1 VPKCV
6 PTGVMAAVLAL
17 LLASPAA
24 AQQDDGPSGHWYGTT
39 PNGVRQT
46 VGVNSTQSGTR
57 VSIGI
62 QGQGAGTAGVA
73 PAAGWAGNLAP
84 STTDGYVNP
93 GRGPSPGGGGGT
105 SVQWSRNGSG
115 GGGGSTT
122 NTNPGW
128 VWETPTGGVN
138 EVVRSGPMSSETET
152 GGGGYAFGGTA
163 IGGWTFPNIDPTQL
177 AGAAG
182 NDSVAVTTGWA
193 AIGPVPQIDPW
204 SVARSAESEAPL
216 PRISLKVNPD
226 PGRVA
231 LPSWFWLEGYNGG
244 VITWSKTEHAS
255 HTECRLNEGVP
266 ECHSVDDSVTV
277 NLQATPRLYE
287 WTFGDDVDNYASFRD
302 AQGLGRA
309 YTDPN
314 TPSPV
319 AHAYHM
325 SSIKYFKDGGYPLEL
340 RVTWAAAFSV
350 NGGGSQG
357 LPDVSQTYTAR
368 YQVRQIQS
376 IVEH

>member
-1 VPKCV
+1 VLKLRLLS
-6 PTGVMAAVLAL
+6 LAL
-17 LLASPAA
+17 LFMAVVPVYADEDPPLGTWRTNR
-24 AQQDDGPSGHWYGTT
+24 DGVGQ
-39 PNGVRQT
+39 GVDIKKGPHGPKINIT
-46 VGVNSTQSGTR
+46 IAG
-57 VSIGI
+57 
-62 QGQGAGTAGVA
+62 QGQGSLGVA
-73 PAAGWAGNLAP
+73 PSTVISPAGP
-84 STTDGYVNP
+84 SPSGTG
-93 GRGPSPGGGGGT
+93 GGLGAWRGASPGGGGDT
-105 SVQWSRNGSG
+105 SVQWGGYGLG
-115 GGGGSTT
+115 GGGGPTT

-138 EVVRSGPMSSETET
+138 EVVRGGQMSSETGT
-152 GGGGYAFGGTA
+152 GGGSTFGGA
-163 IGGWTFPNIDPTQL
+163 AVGGWTFPNIEPAQGDAL
-177 AGAAG
+177 AG
-182 NDSVAVTTGWA
+182 NQSVAVTTGWA
-193 AIGPVPQIDPW
+193 PVGPVPQIDPW

-255 HTECRLNEGVP
+255 HTECRLNEGVA

-287 WTFGDDVDNYASFRD
+287 WTFGDDVDNYASFGD

-325 SSIKYFKDGGYPLEL
+325 SSINYLKDGGYPIEL
-340 RVTWAAAFSV
+340 RVTWATAFSV

-368 YQVRQIQS
+368 YPVRQIQS

>member
-1 VPKCV
+1 VRLLWSMVACAV
-6 PTGVMAAVLAL
+6 IIMAAV
-17 LLASPAA
+17 PAYA
-24 AQQDDGPSGHWYGTT
+24 DGDGQPAGTWT
-39 PNGVRQT
+39 N
-46 VGVNSTQSGTR
+46 NADR
-57 VSIGI
+57 VSKQADIWKTGSGMKLQVTI
-62 QGQGAGTAGVA
+62 NGQGDSSQAVPSNAFTSTSSVSTGAGSGVTL
-73 PAAGWAGNLAP
+73 WQ
-84 STTDGYVNP
+84 
-93 GRGPSPGGGGGT
+93 GPSPGGGGGAAAR
-105 SVQWSRNGSG
+105 WSGNGSRPGNG
-115 GGGGSTT
+115 GGTDRGYI
-122 NTNPGW
+122 
-128 VWETPTGGVN
+128 WESPTGGSN
-138 EVVRSGPMSSETET
+138 EVVRSGPMSFET
-152 GGGGYAFGGTA
+152 GTNAGTNAFGGGA
-163 IGGWTFPNIDPTQL
+163 VGGWTFPITDPTQIN
-177 AGAAG
+177 GAAG
-182 NDSVAVTTGWA
+182 NQSVAVTTGWA
-193 AIGPVPQIDPW
+193 PVGPVPQIDPW
-204 SVARSAESEAPL
+204 TVARSAESEAPL

-244 VITWSKTEHAS
+244 VISWSKTEHAS

-266 ECHSVDDSVTV
+266 ECQSVDDSVTV

-287 WTFGDDVDNYASFRD
+287 WTFGDDVDNYARFDD

-325 SSIKYFKDGGYPLEL
+325 SSINYLQDGGYPLEL

-357 LPDVSQTYTAR
+357 LPDVSQTYAAR

>member
-1 VPKCV
+1 MQW
-6 PTGVMAAVLAL
+6 GGFGL
-17 LLASPAA
+17 
-24 AQQDDGPSGHWYGTT
+24 GG
-39 PNGVRQT
+39 
-46 VGVNSTQSGTR
+46 
-57 VSIGI
+57 
-62 QGQGAGTAGVA
+62 
-73 PAAGWAGNLAP
+73 
-84 STTDGYVNP
+84 
-93 GRGPSPGGGGGT
+93 GRGA
-105 SVQWSRNGSG
+105 
-115 GGGGSTT
+115 TT

-138 EVVRSGPMSSETET
+138 EVVRGGQMSSETGA
-152 GGGGYAFGGTA
+152 GGGGATFGGA
-163 IGGWTFPNIDPTQL
+163 AVGGWTFPNVGPAQATGL
-177 AGAAG
+177 AG
-182 NDSVAVTTGWA
+182 NQSVAVTTGWT

-231 LPSWFWLEGYNGG
+231 LSSWFWLEGYNGG

-287 WTFGDDVDNYASFRD
+287 WTFGDDVDNYARFDD

-325 SSIKYFKDGGYPLEL
+325 SSLKYLKDGGYPIEL
-340 RVTWAAAFSV
+340 RVTWATAFSV

-368 YQVRQIQS
+368 YPVRQIQS